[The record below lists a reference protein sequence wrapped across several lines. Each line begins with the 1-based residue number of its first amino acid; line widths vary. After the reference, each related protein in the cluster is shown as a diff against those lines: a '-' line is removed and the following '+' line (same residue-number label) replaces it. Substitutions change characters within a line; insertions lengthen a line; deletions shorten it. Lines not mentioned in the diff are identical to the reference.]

1 METHPDGQYVIGPY
15 GNRLTVADLP
25 PARTKRWTSRRKAEV
40 VAAVR
45 SGLISLDEACNQY
58 ALTKAEFV
66 NWQKSFE
73 QHGLEGLKTK
83 RIQRNRA
90 SARSAASFSPTLL
103 YGRVKS

>member
-45 SGLISLDEACNQY
+45 GGLISLDEACTQY

-83 RIQRNRA
+83 RHTAQSSLRA
-90 SARSAASFSPTLL
+90 LGGLTQPPIALRW
-103 YGRVKS
+103 R